1 MNARE
6 VHDTSS
12 KNGALVSYSTPVAV
26 MENGRLILGYDFD
39 CSVTTMSHVR
49 AWLSDAFG
57 IRTSIP
63 QLRRLIDLGEV
74 EKAPVGGTTYSA
86 QRGGADDEKDKIH
99 GIPE

>member
-1 MNARE
+1 MLKKFRSMNAME

-12 KNGALVSYSTPVAV
+12 GNGALVSYSTPVAV

-74 EKAPVGGTTYSA
+74 EKAPVGWDDVFSA
-86 QRGGADDEKDKIH
+86 KRRCGR
-99 GIPE
+99 